1 MMPAMFFEISGIT
14 VPLWL
19 PPLVAFVISFFT
31 SMVGVSGAFL
41 LLPFQMSVLGYVA
54 PSVSA
59 TNLVFNLVAIPS
71 GVWRYVR
78 EKRMDWRLA
87 WVIAAGTLPG
97 LLAGWW
103 LRVHW
108 LLDPRL
114 FKLFVGLVLLA
125 RLVLRQW
132 HHVNLLSVAVPL
144 LSSFAVIRAV
154 MFALRQAFAPSGW
167 LAAFERMLAL
177 IRNKGRRLD
186 PASGDLV
193 VFATAG
199 TTGAAYG
206 RDLVFPRGTGVVGW
220 ALREGA
226 PVVTQDLFA
235 DERVTLT
242 PELRAR
248 IVAAGHRAV
257 LAVPLRRED
266 TLVGALAVGDR
277 PEHAGL
283 RRADLD
289 VDLVGLELHKRV
301 AGGHRVARLLQPA
314 RHARVHDR
322 FAELGNDDV
331 GWHNETARGLRL
343 GACGSAKA

>member
-1 MMPAMFFEISGIT
+1 MFFEVAGIT

-125 RLVLRQW
+125 LAIRLSLKKANAATSAAAATAANGGQRLLPIFAIALVIGVIGGAYGIGGGSIMAPVLVAIFCMSV
-132 HHVNLLSVAVPL
+132 HNVAGAALFGTLVTSVAGV
-144 LSSFAVIRAV
+144 
-154 MFALRQAFAPSGW
+154 ALYQFLPAPPGIETRPDW
-167 LAAFERMLAL
+167 AL
-177 IRNKGRRLD
+177 GILFGL
-186 PASGDLV
+186 G
-193 VFATAG
+193 
-199 TTGAAYG
+199 GAAGMY
-206 RDLVFPRGTGVVGW
+206 
-220 ALREGA
+220 
-226 PVVTQDLFA
+226 
-235 DERVTLT
+235 
-242 PELRAR
+242 
-248 IVAAGHRAV
+248 
-257 LAVPLRRED
+257 
-266 TLVGALAVGDR
+266 VGAR
-277 PEHAGL
+277 TQK
-283 RRADLD
+283 
-289 VDLVGLELHKRV
+289 LVRQRTLELGIAV
-301 AGGHRVARLLQPA
+301 VLMLLAGGYVIGY
-314 RHARVHDR
+314 V
-322 FAELGNDDV
+322 
-331 GWHNETARGLRL
+331 L
-343 GACGSAKA
+343 GAVR